1 MRISETDREE
11 ETLSNLGFAED
22 VPDKVAP
29 WEMLEAGRYQ
39 PRRIRG
45 SFRGRE
51 LG

>member
-1 MRISETDREE
+1 MPRGTDEPPTIDRRQPEPTRAVPAWEE
-11 ETLSNLGFAED
+11 I
-22 VPDKVAP
+22 
-29 WEMLEAGRYQ
+29 EAGRYM

>member
-1 MRISETDREE
+1 MSIPETDRED

-22 VPDKVAP
+22 GPDKVAP
-29 WEMLEAGRYQ
+29 WETLETGRYQ